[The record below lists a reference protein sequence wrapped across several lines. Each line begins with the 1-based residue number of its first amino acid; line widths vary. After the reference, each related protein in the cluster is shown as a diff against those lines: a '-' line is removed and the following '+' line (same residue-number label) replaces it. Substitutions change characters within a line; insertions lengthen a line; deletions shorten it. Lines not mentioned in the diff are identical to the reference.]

1 MQLRVKS
8 LEKWGGKHM
17 SAFPE
22 KSLTPGTMILL
33 IVLIIALVLG
43 VTALQVSC
51 KKKPPQDGDESQKTI
66 ITTTDQD
73 ITQKTR
79 KTIRP
84 TDVIEGGHTT
94 WNDPDAPKDITSTD
108 ILTFDM
114 SMTNGSGDI
123 QGYVDISLCVFDEND
138 KYLLEK
144 AAANVQSFKESGYI
158 LFIDVVADRVSDY
171 ASGFDIAL
179 PVDKDFTV
187 RFAEAVRQ
195 SGVMEMNG
203 QGDWTSGNPVD
214 AGEFVLAVKYASGDC
229 LSTSINSTIPEK
241 GIALYRALRPLL
253 IDACM
258 AVKENYIPLL
268 NLDGGTMTPEEL
280 VKSISM
286 SQSHMLKTETYNFSL
301 MIDAGRGK
309 LTGNYSDEKGEYH
322 CSFVEIEN
330 ADCERLIRS
339 FVRTRYYYA
348 SEKENDDSN
357 KADKYPGVIYD
368 ETTSSFSVSF
378 HGVRKSFLPIHGIA
392 DNTNEDLYAVFCELV
407 KKYDG

>member
-1 MQLRVKS
+1 MIAF
-8 LEKWGGKHM
+8 LEK
-17 SAFPE
+17 PV
-22 KSLTPGTMILL
+22 TPGTTILL
-33 IVLIIALVLG
+33 IVLIIALVVG

-51 KKKPPQDGDESQKTI
+51 KKKPPQEGDESQKTI
-66 ITTTDQD
+66 ITTTDPE

-84 TDVIEGGHTT
+84 TDVLEGEHTT
-94 WNDPDAPKDITSTD
+94 WNDPNAPKDITSTD

-123 QGYVDISLCVFDEND
+123 QGYIDLALCVFDEND
-138 KYLLEK
+138 KYHLEQ
-144 AAANVQSFKESGYI
+144 AGDHIQSFKESGYI
-158 LFIDVVADRVSDY
+158 LSIDVVADRVTEY
-171 ASGFDIAL
+171 ESGIAVAL

-195 SGVMEMNG
+195 SGVMAMNG
-203 QGDWTSGNPVD
+203 QGDWTSGIPVD
-214 AGEFVLAVKYASGDC
+214 AGEFVLAAKYASGDY

-241 GIALYRALRPLL
+241 GIALYRTLRPLL
-253 IDACM
+253 IDAFM
-258 AVKENYIPLL
+258 AAEENYVPLL
-268 NLDGGTMTPEEL
+268 NLDGGTTTPEEL
-280 VKSISM
+280 VKGIHM

-301 MIDAGRGK
+301 LIDSGRDK
-309 LTGNYSDEKGEYH
+309 LTGNYSDEEGEYS

-348 SEKENDDSN
+348 LEKEKDNSN
-357 KADKYPGVIYD
+357 KEDEYPGVAYD

-392 DNTNEDLYAVFCELV
+392 DDTNEDLYAVFCELV
-407 KKYDG
+407 KKYNG